1 MSHTDNCNFDFFT
14 GHASVSR
21 LHTPGEE
28 VGTWQSSHVCSF
40 CGSSVPRDSP
50 RSLCSRC
57 LPCLPKQSRRAQ
69 PPRKAVSPSQEPAAV
84 WEALVCRFYLQRSSQ
99 LTSCNWTFSENIYWV
114 GQKVCSGFSYT
125 VMENSNKLFGQ
136 PNMFLKTGLLTVHP
150 GLTRTQECHTPE
162 FTQTWMELGK

>member
-1 MSHTDNCNFDFFT
+1 MTSWTAARQAPLSPTISWSLLKLMSHTNNCNFDFFT

-84 WEALVCRFYLQRSSQ
+84 WA
-99 LTSCNWTFSENIYWV
+99 
-114 GQKVCSGFSYT
+114 T
-125 VMENSNKLFGQ
+125 VPLG
-136 PNMFLKTGLLTVHP
+136 GLLSP
-150 GLTRTQECHTPE
+150 KDPP
-162 FTQTWMELGK
+162 QTDDLRHLIKCLERQRKTIILKHSY